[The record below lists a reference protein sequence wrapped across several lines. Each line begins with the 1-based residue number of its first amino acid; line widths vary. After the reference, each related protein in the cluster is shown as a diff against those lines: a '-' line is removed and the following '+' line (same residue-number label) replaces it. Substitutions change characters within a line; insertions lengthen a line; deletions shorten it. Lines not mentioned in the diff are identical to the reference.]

1 MLEFWHKASEEVAA
15 RRFLLISKQ
24 TNKKENNRLGNR
36 YCLMWEIG
44 RIYSVETGIS
54 GNSKIYEI
62 KHIVDFVFSKLKLL
76 VGLNGSWLLYL
87 FFYFFGFFKVTKLTT
102 KKWKPVF
109 KFFSCLSPPKT
120 YLCIMNFK
128 MHAFYILCHNYR
140 LQILTLIKDRS
151 GQGQRKKRR
160 PLLARWEW
168 LTRTPS
174 FSHLK
179 RNWLVVRRVLS
190 ATWEFIIGGE
200 CFFSAP

>member
-1 MLEFWHKASEEVAA
+1 
-15 RRFLLISKQ
+15 
-24 TNKKENNRLGNR
+24 
-36 YCLMWEIG
+36 MWEIG

-140 LQILTLIKDRS
+140 LQILTLIKDLWEIISKYCLPCAHACVHTHTDTHIKCAS
-151 GQGQRKKRR
+151 GRCVRVIS
-160 PLLARWEW
+160 LYW
-168 LTRTPS
+168 LSYLISKIRL
-174 FSHLK
+174 FSIFIEIKQYLK
-179 RNWLVVRRVLS
+179 GVL
-190 ATWEFIIGGE
+190 
-200 CFFSAP
+200 